1 MSIPFLQKLPA
12 EVTCPKHPG
21 NSTPVLTFRL
31 KGGDKASS
39 QDVTVQRCI
48 LILLGLV
55 HVLVA
60 MSNTVFVLVCAPL
73 VAIRFGASDQLVF
86 IDLHSSDGS
95 GGREETAQEGE
106 GGRRG
111 RTRQAK
117 TTTVDRH
124 KDDSHLAGSGRNGGL

>member
-1 MSIPFLQKLPA
+1 VYASFRSLISEKLPA
-12 EVTCPKHPG
+12 PKHPG
-21 NSTPVLTFRL
+21 NSTTVLTSRL
-31 KGGDKASS
+31 NGGNKASS

-48 LILLGLV
+48 LILLDLV

-60 MSNTVFVLVCAPL
+60 MSNTVFVSVCAPL

-86 IDLHSSDGS
+86 VDLRSSDGS

-117 TTTVDRH
+117 TTTVDRP
-124 KDDSHLAGSGRNGGL
+124 KDDSHLAGSGKNGGL